1 MPALKKFRFKENIRQ
16 IHSKPR
22 TGYPFTKTQNIRII
36 MLTAGTGMKLAG
48 RKRRAYSF
56 QFIGSHA
63 HTDTGSANKNAESPL
78 VFKQLIRY
86 FERTVGII
94 AAYRLLRSQV
104 EDIMPLFL

>member
-56 QFIGSHA
+56 HFIGSHA
-63 HTDTGSANKNAESPL
+63 HTRSE
-78 VFKQLIRY
+78 
-86 FERTVGII
+86 ERRVGK
-94 AAYRLLRSQV
+94 
-104 EDIMPLFL
+104 EC